1 MKSISKIIVII
12 LILLIIIALILMLWV
27 FSSTLFTSITSTGK
41 VMIENVKIRKC
52 LFLENINSRNMEI
65 SLRNCGQATITAA
78 DLEFYIQDT
87 SLKCFGI
94 EDIEPYKVKSCR
106 LSECLPYGKK
116 TLKITGY
123 NLEMEKLIDFPIM
136 YCINASAR
144 SSLESG
150 KSYLI
155 IEGNVY
161 RNDEAKTPYKN
172 RDIEYNLSQIDTEY
186 VSPNMIASTDNQG
199 KFQIKKEWNYS
210 YLLPKQWWEVPYEY
224 EMETENLWD
233 GSAYIPQSTQPEW
246 PVRFQDIY
254 VTQSNPVLFKL
265 ESQSSKDVWQSVLI
279 NKDIKPVEITADNV
293 TFNVSFEVNIKS
305 PVQPANTETWFGTS
319 LYNYVTTKIQCFDT
333 SFASC
338 LASSGNIVID
348 NWASEDQVFN
358 GDIPFEINVSNP
370 NSKPL
375 LADAWQQLS
384 IYKYYNGDWRFLY
397 TSYNNKYFKLNPG
410 EKRLVSNTIWI
421 SDIKSWLQKR
431 FPGSITNGTYMI
443 YISSN
448 FPEWGNSYAVK
459 YFRFF
464 INDSSQQFA
473 KKTGWSSSV
482 YNVIW
487 NFSTALNPGIYNF
500 SFLVTHP
507 RDSALTVQ
515 YSNDLLA
522 FVNKGD
528 NLISKR
534 YDMWST
540 SASFTGLREPGAML
554 YIPIKTAN
562 LPDSFQLYTS
572 AQVLSVEKLTGK
584 YKLRIKATSYLLN
597 FGNTNIDKVTIFKRR
612 GTLFTRGPDYLNE
625 SGKVCQGKYLLQS
638 VENIAPGEGEVRSN
652 WLFYEIGSSGS
663 EFLTPNITV
672 NINDNYFNT
681 HDYYTGKNVSCN
693 GGISCRYQYNGWLV
707 WTDVTNYVGNSPFF
721 NVSFIGNG
729 GCGTSGTIV
738 SNPWI
743 KFTNVEALW
752 QNRATNLAS
761 FRTIDNEE
769 GVAEGYYEYTF
780 ET

>member
-1 MKSISKIIVII
+1 MKSISTIIAII
-12 LILLIIIALILMLWV
+12 LILLIVIALILMIWM
-27 FSSTLFTSITSTGK
+27 FSSTLFTSVTSTGK
-41 VMIENVKIRKC
+41 VMIENVKIRGC
-52 LFLENINSRNMEI
+52 LLLENINPRNTEI
-65 SLRNCGQATITAA
+65 SLRNCGQTAINAT
-78 DLEFYIQDT
+78 DLKFYVHDT
-87 SLKCFGI
+87 NIRCFGI
-94 EDIEPYKVKSCR
+94 NDIEPGKVKSCR

-116 TLKITGY
+116 TLKITGS
-123 NLEMEKLIDFPIM
+123 NLEMEKLIDLPLM
-136 YCINASAR
+136 YCINASTR
-144 SSLESG
+144 SSVESG

-161 RNDEAKTPYKN
+161 KNDEAKTPYKN
-172 RDIEYNLSQIDTEY
+172 GDIEYNLSQLDTEY
-186 VSPNMIASTDNQG
+186 VSPNMIASTDDQG

-224 EMETENLWD
+224 EMETEKLWD

-246 PVRFQDIY
+246 PVKFQNW

-265 ESQSSKDVWQSVLI
+265 ESTSVKDVWQSVLI

-293 TFNVSFEVNIKS
+293 TFNVSFEVNIKAS
-305 PVQPANTETWFGTS
+305 VQPANTEAWFGTS

-338 LASSGNIVID
+338 LASNENMVID
-348 NWASEDQVFN
+348 PWNGEDLVFN

-370 NSKPL
+370 NPKPL
-375 LADAWQQLS
+375 LADVWQALS
-384 IYKYYNGDWRFLY
+384 VYKYYNGGWQFLY
-397 TSYNNKYFKLNPG
+397 TSYSGKYFKLNPG
-410 EKRLVSNTIWI
+410 ERRLVSNTIKI
-421 SDIKSWLQKR
+421 SDINYWLQKR
-431 FPGSITNGTYMI
+431 FPSSITNGTYMI
-443 YISSN
+443 YVSAN
-448 FPEWGNSYAVK
+448 FPEWGNPYAVK

-464 INDSSQQFA
+464 INDSSQPFS
-473 KKTGWSSSV
+473 KWSSYSNSI

-507 RDSALTVQ
+507 RDSALSVS

-522 FVNKGD
+522 FVNTGD
-528 NLISKR
+528 RLISKR

-540 SASFTGLREPGAML
+540 SSGFTSLREPGAIL
-554 YIPIKTAN
+554 YIPIKTAT

-584 YKLRIKATSYLLN
+584 YKLRIKATAYLLN
-597 FGNTNIDKVTIFKRR
+597 YGNTNIDNVTIFKRR

-625 SGKVCQGKYLLQS
+625 SGKVCQGKSLSQS

-652 WLFYEIGSSGS
+652 WLFYEIGSSGN
-663 EFLTPNITV
+663 EFQTPNITV

-681 HDYYTGKNVSCN
+681 HDYYTGKNISCN
-693 GGISCRYQYNGWLV
+693 GLYCRYQYNGWLV

-729 GCGTSGTIV
+729 GCGNSGMIV

-743 KFTNVEALW
+743 KFTRVEALW
-752 QNRATNLAS
+752 QSRATNLAS
-761 FRTIDNEE
+761 FRTIDNE